1 MHFTLHSCTQFSAF
15 TDGYTESTN
24 DLHWQVPHDYI
35 TEIRLEY
42 SSIVAQTGSDAVLF
56 SIFHFITG
64 EALPLF
70 ILYTL
75 DTPPFYHFKS
85 IWTQHISTS
94 VLFPSC
100 LPDAI
105 SSHLSV
111 YFSYITFLTGVDG
124 IGLACHGRAWIGTAW
139 GLGHDR
145 LHEWTDDTI
154 YRCVWSFAGFLIIMS
169 SA

>member
-1 MHFTLHSCTQFSAF
+1 MQISFDTHFTLHSCTQLSAF

-24 DLHWQVPHDYI
+24 DLHWQVPHNFI

-75 DTPPFYHFKS
+75 DTLPFYHFKS
-85 IWTQHISTS
+85 ILTQHISTS
-94 VLFPSC
+94 VLFSSC

-111 YFSYITFLTGVDG
+111 YFSYIIFLTGASTELDWLVME
-124 IGLACHGRAWIGTAW
+124 
-139 GLGHDR
+139 GLGSVRRGVLDMTGYMNGRTTLSIGVFGH
-145 LHEWTDDTI
+145 LL
-154 YRCVWSFAGFLIIMS
+154 VF
-169 SA
+169 